1 MKRWRS
7 TGESSGLSSTVF
19 VPNAYI
25 TVDIFRS
32 ESPRLVTLD
41 PSDNG
46 SVVDSGPDVV
56 NELPDGWLRLALV
69 NGVDR
74 WLDAPGFP
82 GLLADWNE
90 GLILADLAS
99 AHSRVGN
106 DDLAQHF
113 WDGAKTALEDF
124 IELVLTQTN
133 AARVGHPA
141 LVTELARV
149 YADAPYFD
157 ANTASAIQNVLG
169 PPPTWHP
176 ELDLRV
182 RELVTVR
189 HKGASASVAAYADP
203 RLVPARVLADKPTA
217 TLTDDTIQV
226 TVPAFAGLDAAT
238 PAAERLLMRLIAKDD
253 LSVISL
259 GLLELGANSMF
270 SGTLPANGNTPGGL
284 VVEVFDGDA
293 VGGPYVDDDARRTK
307 VERLQKAFTFERL
320 AASARS
326 LGISEQANVLA
337 DWAQKAA
344 PDGTDLSGVAP
355 EGAGNGPLRPLLVE
369 LANGFSTALE

>member
-1 MKRWRS
+1 MNAP
-7 TGESSGLSSTVF
+7 SSRYVS
-19 VPNAYI
+19 PAP
-25 TVDIFRS
+25 RS
-32 ESPRLVTLD
+32 ELLSAVRLPDGLLAVDLFSPRSPVLVEADSPFAL
-41 PSDNG
+41 G
-46 SVVDSGPDVV
+46 SEIEAPGV
-56 NELPDGWLRLALV
+56 PDGWLRLALV

-74 WLDAPGFP
+74 WLDALGFP

-90 GLILADLAS
+90 GLLLADLAS

-106 DDLAQHF
+106 DDLATHF
-113 WDGAKTALEDF
+113 WDDAKPALEGF
-124 IELVLTQTN
+124 IEQILDPAN
-133 AARVGHPA
+133 ASRVGHPV

-149 YADAPYFD
+149 YADTPYFK
-157 ANTASAIQNVLG
+157 ASIATAIQGVLG
-169 PPPTWHP
+169 TTPTWHP
-176 ELDLRV
+176 ELDLQV
-182 RELVTVR
+182 PELVSVR
-189 HKGASASVAAYADP
+189 HKGANASVTAYADP
-203 RLVPARVLADKPTA
+203 RLVPARVLADKPRA
-217 TLTDDTIQV
+217 TLTDDTIYV

-238 PAAERLLMRLIAKDD
+238 PVAERMLVRLIAKDD
-253 LSVISL
+253 LQVVSL
-259 GLLELGANSMF
+259 GLLELGAGSEF
-270 SGTLPANGNTPGGL
+270 SGTLPANGNAPGGL

-344 PDGTDLSGVAP
+344 PEGTDLSGVAP